1 MTKHRC
7 RDKESSA
14 GSHRE
19 RIVRVERGTWRE
31 GSTFSVP
38 EAKSDLPG
46 RRMNPSDIQSES
58 EPRYFDPEEVDM
70 SEQQFAASLDISIR
84 EEKPQFVPDD
94 VVAEGRGDD
103 CQAMNSASA
112 APGEPSIGSSIEKQ
126 RLLEVPEVSEA
137 ALPENAQQSA
147 HESDADWR
155 DLVSAKVNSY
165 KARKPRQERYPSLKL
180 QFDAPPQRMTRA
192 PEPFT
197 QMEVAPQEP
206 KTAAE
211 PIEIDFA
218 PPPFPAPPPP
228 IALQATT
235 PVLTLP

>member
-84 EEKPQFVPDD
+84 EEKPQFVRDD

-112 APGEPSIGSSIEKQ
+112 APGEPSIGNSIEKQ

-155 DLVSAKVNSY
+155 ELGSAEGNRY
-165 KARKPRQERYPSLKL
+165 KGREAGQETYSCLERQVRGPPAR
-180 QFDAPPQRMTRA
+180 
-192 PEPFT
+192 
-197 QMEVAPQEP
+197 
-206 KTAAE
+206 
-211 PIEIDFA
+211 
-218 PPPFPAPPPP
+218 
-228 IALQATT
+228 
-235 PVLTLP
+235 